1 MNKIVIIGASEHGK
15 VVADVIEREGKYL
28 LLGWIDSYKPAG
40 GAFFNYPM
48 LGAEDILLDLWQ
60 RKEIAGGIIAIGDNW
75 TRGRMA
81 EKIRLL
87 APDFTFITAVHPSA
101 QIGRGVSIGAGTVLM
116 AGTIVNSDS
125 RIGVHCILNT
135 KSSLDHDCIMDD
147 FSSLAPGVTT
157 GGVVQIGAYSAI
169 SLGANIIHGKNIGAH
184 TVIGAGA
191 LVRENILDHCVA
203 YGVPARVI
211 RKRAE
216 GEKYL

>member
-1 MNKIVIIGASEHGK
+1 MNKVVIIGASEHGK
-15 VVADVIEREGKYL
+15 VVADVIEREGKYV

-40 GAFFNYPM
+40 GEFFGYPM
-48 LGAEDILLDLWQ
+48 LGAEDVLLDLWQ

-101 QIGRGVSIGAGTVLM
+101 QIGREVSIGAGAVLM
-116 AGTIVNSDS
+116 AGTVVNSDS
-125 RIGVHCILNT
+125 RIGAHCILNT
-135 KSSLDHDCIMDD
+135 KSSLDHDCVMDD

-184 TVIGAGA
+184 TIIGAGA